1 MKAMYRVGYFL
12 ILITVLIPISV
23 DYAMQGGLAAGCL
36 LWFAADTVR
45 AVLLYRV
52 TLLLLQLGTF
62 TGCVL
67 FLRSYVPE
75 KNGSLLVL
83 LGTALYMISP
93 IRFYV
98 CYDLVDFAVAF
109 FLMGL
114 PFAGWAALKAGQQW
128 KKKRIAGTAGYSVT
142 GLMCVALSMAGIFL
156 DPVKTDFEMLRE
168 RYYINDMF
176 RAFVYR
182 TGHPGLGLGLML
194 AVGLYGWW
202 ILVGKNRLRKSERVI
217 LPVTL
222 LGLIAAGCDHSMVYG
237 PLLAMSVG
245 SSGLILLVTGRD
257 YAAADDMECEKYRI
271 WIYGTIAACLAVG
284 TYMCN
289 TMMYYRA
296 PLN

>member
-1 MKAMYRVGYFL
+1 MYRVGYFL

-93 IRFYV
+93 ICFYV

-142 GLMCVALSMAGIFL
+142 GLMCVALSMAVIFL

-182 TGHPGLGLGLML
+182 TGRTSGTGSGAYAGSRSVRLVDPGGEKQVEKERTGDI
-194 AVGLYGWW
+194 AGNVAWADRSRVRSFYG
-202 ILVGKNRLRKSERVI
+202 
-217 LPVTL
+217 
-222 LGLIAAGCDHSMVYG
+222 
-237 PLLAMSVG
+237 
-245 SSGLILLVTGRD
+245 
-257 YAAADDMECEKYRI
+257 I
-271 WIYGTIAACLAVG
+271 WSAACHERGKQRSDPAGDRKGLCG
-284 TYMCN
+284 C
-289 TMMYYRA
+289 
-296 PLN
+296 